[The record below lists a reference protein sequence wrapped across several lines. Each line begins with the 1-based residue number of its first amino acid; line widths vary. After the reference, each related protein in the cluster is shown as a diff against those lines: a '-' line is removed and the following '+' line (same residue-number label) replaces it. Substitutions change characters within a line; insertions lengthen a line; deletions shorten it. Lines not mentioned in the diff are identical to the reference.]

1 MTHEQFMNEWAR
13 RANYVRQLF
22 EEGEIDLA
30 EMDERYRAIDGWF
43 ETEYATVVG

>member
-13 RANYVRQLF
+13 RVNHVRQLF
-22 EEGEIDLA
+22 EEGEIDLE

-43 ETEYATVVG
+43 ETEYPQ